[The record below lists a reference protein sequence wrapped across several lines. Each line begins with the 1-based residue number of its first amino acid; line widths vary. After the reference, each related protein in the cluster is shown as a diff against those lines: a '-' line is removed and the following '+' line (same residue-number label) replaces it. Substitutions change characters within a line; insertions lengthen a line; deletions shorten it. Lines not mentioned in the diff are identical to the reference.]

1 MIIKR
6 QKEFGASY
14 KLKRLLVGGRNAKKG
29 ANEIAWKFRLA
40 PRETIKEGLAKT
52 AENPITVASQVAA
65 TPLAVAAAS
74 PLGPVASGAVATLP
88 NSVPFVMGEQA
99 LKKHV
104 PAYASATKKAG
115 QAVRKSE
122 TLDAALG
129 KQPTVTFRNAG
140 PGASFKEKARYNIK
154 SGLADIS
161 GGIQNAGGAAIK
173 LIRGYSKKDD

>member
-6 QKEFGASY
+6 QKEFGVSY

-29 ANEIAWKFRLA
+29 ANEIAWKLRLA

-52 AENPITVASQVAA
+52 AENPISVTSQVAA
-65 TPLAVAAAS
+65 TPLAMAAVS
-74 PLGPVASGAVATLP
+74 PLGPAASGAVAALP
-88 NSVPFVMGEQA
+88 NSVPFVAGEAA
-99 LKKHV
+99 LKKYV